1 MYCTVINSVEK
12 YLLYTVDI
20 TITKTKASQ
29 GISLFPICD
38 LCERNDAEQIRVKFF
53 ELPPLVKDILLP
65 LRQVEE
71 SSTFQELWKQHGK
84 KAQTAR
90 TNDEVQKRDLSIS
103 NVVESVWKPAYE
115 AWIQLVASAM
125 DGSLTLGSVDKFFE
139 GYKSRKED
147 LLQELVCIFNLTGN
161 ETFTNEKELMA
172 TVEERTTQIEQYQQ
186 LNQYASAADTIWKFK
201 EAMGFSGDF
210 KVIED
215 LCNLVSILIN
225 KKKIP
230 VKENRRKRV
239 RKSPHYGTLSS
250 RESFVVISFPVFSIS
265 RLVESI
271 QSLVLLKPLREVY
284 QQSISKITRILGR
297 PSLYLIFSIE
307 WPRTCPLDLVSVS
320 ILIKLFCF

>member
-12 YLLYTVDI
+12 CLFYTVDI

-29 GISLFPICD
+29 VISLFPICD
-38 LCERNDAEQIRVKFF
+38 LCERNDAKQIRVKFF

-65 LRQVEE
+65 LRQVEK

-147 LLQELVCIFNLTGN
+147 FVQELVCIFNLTGN
-161 ETFTNEKELMA
+161 ETFTDEKVLMA

-186 LNQYASAADTIWKFK
+186 LNQFASAADTIWKFK

-215 LCNLVSILIN
+215 LCNQVSILIN
-225 KKKIP
+225 KIIT
-230 VKENRRKRV
+230 VKENRRRRI
-239 RKSPHYGTLSS
+239 RKIPHYYGTLNS
-250 RESFVVISFPVFSIS
+250 RESFVVISFPVFFLSRFAEAFTGVIS
-265 RLVESI
+265 TIYKQNHQNFGKTILV
-271 QSLVLLKPLREVY
+271 PY
-284 QQSISKITRILGR
+284 
-297 PSLYLIFSIE
+297 F
-307 WPRTCPLDLVSVS
+307 LD
-320 ILIKLFCF
+320 